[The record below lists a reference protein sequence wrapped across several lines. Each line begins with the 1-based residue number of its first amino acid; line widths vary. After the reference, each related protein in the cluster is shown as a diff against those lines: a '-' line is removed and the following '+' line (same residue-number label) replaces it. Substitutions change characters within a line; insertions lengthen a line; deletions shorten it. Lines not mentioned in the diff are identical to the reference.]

1 MSNFSFLASSY
12 LTSNNSSSN
21 SIIDLINFILGLGG
35 FVIFL
40 LLVVQVVFIVI
51 CVKIAKSKGYG
62 ALGWGLAGFVFG
74 FIALIVLLCLP
85 DLAVSYSNPSWI
97 CKHCGQIYYNPS
109 SKCFNCGNDRC
120 SSNSTPA
127 TVQSISK
134 PTQPIS
140 KPKQPT
146 QPQTQKVV
154 GWICPKCKEENNA
167 NAHYCIN
174 CYTKKP

>member
-1 MSNFSFLASSY
+1 MSNFNYLASSY
-12 LTSNNSSSN
+12 SSSN
-21 SIIDLINFILGLGG
+21 SIIDLIDFILDLGG
-35 FVIFL
+35 FAIFL

-51 CVKIAKSKGYG
+51 CVKIAKSKGYSS
-62 ALGWGLAGFVFG
+62 LGWGLAGFVFG
-74 FIALIVLLCLP
+74 LIALIVLLCIP
-85 DLAVSYSNPSWI
+85 DLTVSYNNPVWI
-97 CKHCGQIYYNPS
+97 CKHCGQMHYRHFS
-109 SKCFNCGNDRC
+109 TCLNCGISRYL
-120 SSNSTPA
+120 SNSTPA

-167 NAHYCIN
+167 SAHYCIN